1 MELVLGAWSLEMGLL
16 GAEALSSPEEEV
28 PEAGAVCLQGS
39 VRPVLRL
46 WKDSKL
52 EPPALLEPAAAA
64 KVKNVAGAMLIEQQ
78 ANKGESLS
86 PLLQPSSFLW
96 HP

>member
-1 MELVLGAWSLEMGLL
+1 MVLVLGAQSLEMRLL
-16 GAEALSSPEEEV
+16 GAEALSSQEEEV
-28 PEAGAVCLQGS
+28 SEAGAVCWQGS
-39 VRPVLRL
+39 MRLVLRL
-46 WKDSKL
+46 WKDSEL
-52 EPPALLEPAAAA
+52 EPPALLEPPAAA
-64 KVKNVAGAMLIEQQ
+64 KVKNVAGAMLTEQK